1 MPNRSNPLFIYKI
14 NAGQFKFLCYNAFMS
29 KKERV
34 KFSLKLTKSLIL
46 AFLTALFGIFAFI
59 VINIDTINKLQII
72 ASICGIIVITIFL
85 FLLLRYLL
93 RKLDELE
100 KMK

>member
-1 MPNRSNPLFIYKI
+1 
-14 NAGQFKFLCYNAFMS
+14 MS

-59 VINIDTINKLQII
+59 VINIDTINGFQII
-72 ASICGIIVITIFL
+72 ASVSGIVVITIF
-85 FLLLRYLL
+85 FLLLIRYLL
-93 RKLDELE
+93 RQLDELE

>member
-1 MPNRSNPLFIYKI
+1 
-14 NAGQFKFLCYNAFMS
+14 MS

-59 VINIDTINKLQII
+59 VINIDTINGLQII
-72 ASICGIIVITIFL
+72 ASICGIVIIAIFL

-93 RKLDELE
+93 LKLDELE

>member
-1 MPNRSNPLFIYKI
+1 
-14 NAGQFKFLCYNAFMS
+14 MS
-29 KKERV
+29 RKGRV

-59 VINIDTINKLQII
+59 VINIETINKFQII
-72 ASICGIIVITIFL
+72 GSIIGIVIIFIC
-85 FLLLRYLL
+85 LLLLVRYLL
-93 RKLDELE
+93 QKLNELE

>member
-1 MPNRSNPLFIYKI
+1 
-14 NAGQFKFLCYNAFMS
+14 MS

-34 KFSLKLTKSLIL
+34 KFSLKLTKNLIL

-59 VINIDTINKLQII
+59 VINIDTINGLQII
-72 ASICGIIVITIFL
+72 ASICGIVIIAIFL

-93 RKLDELE
+93 LKLDELE

>member
-1 MPNRSNPLFIYKI
+1 
-14 NAGQFKFLCYNAFMS
+14 MS

-59 VINIDTINKLQII
+59 VINIDTINGFQII
-72 ASICGIIVITIFL
+72 ASVSGIVVITIF
-85 FLLLRYLL
+85 FLLLIRYFL
-93 RKLDELE
+93 RQLDELE

>member
-1 MPNRSNPLFIYKI
+1 M
-14 NAGQFKFLCYNAFMS
+14 
-29 KKERV
+29 

-59 VINIDTINKLQII
+59 VINIDTINGLQII
-72 ASICGIIVITIFL
+72 ASICGIVIIAIFL

-93 RKLDELE
+93 LKLDELE

>member
-1 MPNRSNPLFIYKI
+1 
-14 NAGQFKFLCYNAFMS
+14 MS

-59 VINIDTINKLQII
+59 VINIDTINGFQII
-72 ASICGIIVITIFL
+72 ASISGIVVITIF
-85 FLLLRYLL
+85 FLLLIRYLL

>member
-1 MPNRSNPLFIYKI
+1 
-14 NAGQFKFLCYNAFMS
+14 MS

-59 VINIDTINKLQII
+59 VINIDTINGFQII
-72 ASICGIIVITIFL
+72 ASVSGIVVITIF
-85 FLLLRYLL
+85 FLLLIRYLL
-93 RKLDELE
+93 LKLDELE

>member
-1 MPNRSNPLFIYKI
+1 M
-14 NAGQFKFLCYNAFMS
+14 
-29 KKERV
+29 
-34 KFSLKLTKSLIL
+34 KFSLKLTKNLIL

-59 VINIDTINKLQII
+59 VINIDTINGLQII
-72 ASICGIIVITIFL
+72 ASICGIVIIAIFL

-93 RKLDELE
+93 LKLDELE

>member
-1 MPNRSNPLFIYKI
+1 
-14 NAGQFKFLCYNAFMS
+14 MS

-59 VINIDTINKLQII
+59 VINIDTINGFQII
-72 ASICGIIVITIFL
+72 ASVSGIVVITIF
-85 FLLLRYLL
+85 FLLLIRYLL